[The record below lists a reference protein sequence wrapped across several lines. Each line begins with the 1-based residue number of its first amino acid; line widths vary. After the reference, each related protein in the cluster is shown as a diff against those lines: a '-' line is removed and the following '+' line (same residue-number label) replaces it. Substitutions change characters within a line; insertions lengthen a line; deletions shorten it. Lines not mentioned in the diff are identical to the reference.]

1 MDGSYSLSD
10 IATAVDG
17 NGMTGGGSW
26 WVILLFLVLFGAGG
40 MGGFGG
46 RQAATTDELSAGF
59 NFNGINNKLNE
70 IAASINSE
78 GRTTDSAICQL
89 GYQTLDQTS
98 KLSAQMAQ
106 CCCET
111 QQAIHAEGEATRAMI
126 RENEIQ
132 TLRDQVSA
140 LQLNAAMCGVVKY
153 PTTTTYATQCNPFAS
168 YGRNGAY

>member
-10 IATAVDG
+10 IAAATG
-17 NGMTGGGSW
+17 NEGMMGGNW
-26 WVILLFLVLFGAGG
+26 WIVLLFLVLFGAGG

-59 NFNGINNKLNE
+59 NFSGVNSKLNE
-70 IAASINSE
+70 IGASVTAE
-78 GRTTDSAICQL
+78 GRTTDNAIATL

-98 KLSAQMAQ
+98 KLSAQLAE
-106 CCCET
+106 CCCNT

-132 TLRDQVSA
+132 TLRDQMQG
-140 LQLNAAMCGVVKY
+140 LQLSQALCGVPKVSPYGYAMY
-153 PTTTTYATQCNPFAS
+153 PTFGACGTC
-168 YGRNGAY
+168 NGAY